1 MNRRH
6 YTIMTIDDHRAAA
19 RELATAH
26 RSVAEFENITSSA
39 RGVPDRLHTNVKRI
53 HKALERILIGM
64 REVEART
71 LPSDAGFGSHW
82 LAAVTVKP
90 VTAARRP
97 SLVLTIDDHIA
108 AARALGPSQPAVRR
122 FVDIIS
128 LRRHLPVRIMDD
140 AIRIDHLVQIVRC
153 EMEDVQFYTL
163 RGRGIPRVNCWLGQF
178 NFFEGEE
185 EGDTEQ
191 RWGCSYGSGLRQ

>member
-19 RELATAH
+19 REWATVH
-26 RSVAEFENITSSA
+26 RSVAEFENITSTA
-39 RGVPDRLHTNVKRI
+39 RGTPCRLHTNVTRI
-53 HKALERILIGM
+53 HRALERILTGM
-64 REVEART
+64 REVAAHT
-71 LPSDAGFGSHW
+71 LPGGARVDSCWRLPD
-82 LAAVTVKP
+82 TVKP
-90 VTAARRP
+90 ATATRRP
-97 SLVLTIDDHIA
+97 SRVLMIDDHIA
-108 AARALGPSQPAVRR
+108 AARALGPSQPAVHR

-128 LRRHLPVRIMDD
+128 NRRHLPVRLMDF

-163 RGRGIPRVNCWLGQF
+163 RGRGIPWVNCWLGPF
-178 NFFEGEE
+178 NYFEGEE

-191 RWGCSYGSGLRQ
+191 RWRRSNEDGLRQ